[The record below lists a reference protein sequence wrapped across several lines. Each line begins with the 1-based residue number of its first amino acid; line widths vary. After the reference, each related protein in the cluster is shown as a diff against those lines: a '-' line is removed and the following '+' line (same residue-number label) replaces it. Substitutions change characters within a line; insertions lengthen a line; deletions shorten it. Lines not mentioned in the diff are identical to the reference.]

1 MVGYSICNLR
11 NWDYDARTV
20 PILYTMKEIYEKIQ
34 KLSKRDVADAKGLTL
49 KSMEELGELVQA
61 LLHENGYKPNNKS
74 KKAIKENQLE
84 ELCDVIV
91 CMLGVADKLGFTYKQ
106 IVSMLEKKSD
116 KWEKVL
122 EKREWK
128 S

>member
-1 MVGYSICNLR
+1 
-11 NWDYDARTV
+11 
-20 PILYTMKEIYEKIQ
+20 MKEIYEKIQ

-74 KKAIKENQLE
+74 LKDIKDNQLE
-84 ELCDVIV
+84 ELVDVII
-91 CMLGVADKLGFTYKQ
+91 CMFGVADKLGFTYKQ
-106 IVSMLEKKSD
+106 IINKLDKKAG

-122 EKREWK
+122 EKREWN

>member
-1 MVGYSICNLR
+1 
-11 NWDYDARTV
+11 
-20 PILYTMKEIYEKIQ
+20 MKEIYKKIQ

-74 KKAIKENQLE
+74 KKAIKENQKE
-84 ELCDVIV
+84 EIVDVMI
-91 CMLGVADKLGFTYKQ
+91 CMLGVANELGFTYKEL
-106 IVSMLEKKSD
+106 LEQFELKTD

-122 EKREWK
+122 EKRTWK

>member
-1 MVGYSICNLR
+1 MVGYCFYNYNHLF
-11 NWDYDARTV
+11 NGNRTV
-20 PILYTMKEIYEKIQ
+20 FIFYSMKEIYKKVQ

-61 LLHENGYKPNNKS
+61 LLHENGYKPNDKS
-74 KKAIKENQLE
+74 LKDIKDNQVE
-84 ELCDVIV
+84 EIADVIL
-91 CMLGVADKLGFTYKQ
+91 CMFGVADKLGFTYKQ
-106 IVSMLEKKSD
+106 LVEKLDLKSD
-116 KWEKVL
+116 KWKKVL

>member
-1 MVGYSICNLR
+1 
-11 NWDYDARTV
+11 
-20 PILYTMKEIYEKIQ
+20 MKEIYKKIQ

-61 LLHENGYKPNNKS
+61 LLHENGYKPTNK
-74 KKAIKENQLE
+74 KKYEIRMNQLE
-84 ELCDVIV
+84 EACDVII
-91 CMLGVADKLGFTYKQ
+91 CMFGVLDKLGFTYEQ
-106 IVSMLEKKSD
+106 IKNMLDKKSD

-122 EKREWK
+122 EKREWN

>member
-1 MVGYSICNLR
+1 
-11 NWDYDARTV
+11 
-20 PILYTMKEIYEKIQ
+20 MKEIYKKIQ
-34 KLSKRDVADAKGLTL
+34 SLSKRDVADAKGLTL

-74 KKAIKENQLE
+74 LKAIKENQLE
-84 ELCDVIV
+84 EVCDVMI
-91 CMLGVADKLGFTYKQ
+91 CMVGVLNELGFGYNQ
-106 IVSMLEKKSD
+106 MIAMLDKKTD

>member
-1 MVGYSICNLR
+1 
-11 NWDYDARTV
+11 
-20 PILYTMKEIYEKIQ
+20 MKEVYKKIES
-34 KLSKRDVADAKGLTL
+34 LSKRDVADAKGLTL
-49 KSMEELGELVQA
+49 KAMEELGELVQA

-84 ELCDVIV
+84 ECADVIV
-91 CMLGVADKLGFTYKQ
+91 CIFGVAQKLGFTYKDVVDMM
-106 IVSMLEKKSD
+106 IKKSG

-122 EKREWK
+122 EKRKWN

>member
-1 MVGYSICNLR
+1 
-11 NWDYDARTV
+11 
-20 PILYTMKEIYEKIQ
+20 MKEIYKKVQ

-61 LLHENGYKPNNKS
+61 LLHENGYKPNNMKL
-74 KKAIKENQLE
+74 KDIKDNQLE
-84 ELCDVIV
+84 EIADVVLC
-91 CMLGVADKLGFTYKQ
+91 MFGVADKLGFTYKQ
-106 IVSMLEKKSD
+106 LVDKLDLKSD